1 MTIII
6 DNVAITEKLEPLFK
20 ILIISLC
27 TVLFYM
33 FVKILADFFQDR
45 NKRERKKN
53 AKILYTKR
61 KRQFEGDK
69 IGWKKWRDANYKI
82 TDLLKGDTY
91 Y

>member
-6 DNVAITEKLEPLFK
+6 DNVAIAEKLAPLFK
-20 ILIISLC
+20 IFLIILY
-27 TVLFYM
+27 VFVVFM
-33 FVKILADFFQDR
+33 FITILVNFFQDR
-45 NKRERKKN
+45 NKRERIKN

-82 TDLLKGDTY
+82 TDLIKGDTY